1 MIPCQRHLFDIPP
14 DVAYLNC
21 AYISPLMHAVR
32 EVGEAST
39 RRKCRPWEIVSDDF
53 FTDAEEGRRLFAD
66 LVGASTED
74 IALVPAAS
82 YGVSTAARNVPLSPG
97 REVLLLEE
105 QFPSNVYPWR
115 ERARECAAE
124 VRTLPRP
131 EDDDWTRCILEALD
145 ERVAVAALPHAHWT
159 DGALIDLERVG
170 ARCREVGAMLVVDGT
185 QSVGALPFDVT
196 AIQPDFLVVATYKW
210 LLGPYSA
217 GYLYVAPERHDGMPI
232 EHNWADRARS
242 EDFTGLVDY
251 RDAFA
256 PGARRYDVGE
266 RGNFHLL
273 PMANAALR
281 QVHEWG
287 VESIQ
292 ETIRARTRPHRGAGE
307 RARNPDAPRR
317 PARRA
322 LPGTALSGRRPRGA
336 HRAARG
342 GAGLRER
349 ARAGRAASDP
359 APVGQ
364 RRGRSALPR
373 GAGGGDVRDPL
384 GINEAEP
391 VEETGVGARGGNRTR
406 RIGTPPPSGVQ
417 GSPPAVCNLRS
428 TVHTCAS
435 RLRRMC
441 SSALRIGTN
450 SPPNSQPLRK
460 TRS

>member
-21 AYISPLMHAVR
+21 AYISPLMHVVR

-39 RRKCRPWEIVSDDF
+39 RRKCRPWEIVSEDF

-82 YGVSTAARNVPLSPG
+82 YGISTAARNVPLAPG
-97 REVLLLEE
+97 RAVLLLEE

-115 ERARECAAE
+115 ERARECGAE
-124 VRTLPRP
+124 VRTLARP

-159 DGALIDLERVG
+159 DGALIDLVRVG

-185 QSVGALPFDVT
+185 QSVGALPFDV
-196 AIQPDFLVVATYKW
+196 AAVQPDFLVVATYKW

-287 VESIQ
+287 VSNIQ
-292 ETIRARTRPHRGAGE
+292 ETIRARTRRIAE
-307 RARNPDAPRR
+307 RVNALGIRTLPED
-317 PARRA
+317 RRA
-322 LPGTALSGRRPRGA
+322 GHYLGLRFPGGVPEGLTARLAAERVYVSGR
-336 HRAARG
+336 
-342 GAGLRER
+342 
-349 ARAGRAASDP
+349 GRD
-359 APVGQ
+359 
-364 RRGRSALPR
+364 
-373 GAGGGDVRDPL
+373 
-384 GINEAEP
+384 
-391 VEETGVGARGGNRTR
+391 
-406 RIGTPPPSGVQ
+406 
-417 GSPPAVCNLRS
+417 
-428 TVHTCAS
+428 
-435 RLRRMC
+435 
-441 SSALRIGTN
+441 ALRVTPHLWVNDEDEGRF
-450 SPPNSQPLRK
+450 LEVLAAAM
-460 TRS
+460 

>member
-39 RRKCRPWEIVSDDF
+39 RRKCRPWEIVPEDF

-82 YGVSTAARNVPLSPG
+82 YGISTAARNVPLAPG
-97 REVLLLEE
+97 RQVLLLEE

-115 ERARECAAE
+115 ERVRECGAE

-185 QSVGALPFDVT
+185 QSVGALPFDVA

-242 EDFTGLVDY
+242 ENFTGLVDY

-287 VESIQ
+287 VSNIQ
-292 ETIRARTRPHRGAGE
+292 QTIRARTRRIAE
-307 RARNPDAPRR
+307 RVNALGIRTLPED
-317 PARRA
+317 RRA
-322 LPGTALSGRRPRGA
+322 GHYLGLRFPGGVPEGLTARLAAEQVYVSGR
-336 HRAARG
+336 
-342 GAGLRER
+342 
-349 ARAGRAASDP
+349 GRD
-359 APVGQ
+359 
-364 RRGRSALPR
+364 
-373 GAGGGDVRDPL
+373 
-384 GINEAEP
+384 
-391 VEETGVGARGGNRTR
+391 
-406 RIGTPPPSGVQ
+406 
-417 GSPPAVCNLRS
+417 
-428 TVHTCAS
+428 
-435 RLRRMC
+435 
-441 SSALRIGTN
+441 ALRVTPHLWVNDEDEGRF
-450 SPPNSQPLRK
+450 LEVLAAAM
-460 TRS
+460 

>member
-39 RRKCRPWEIVSDDF
+39 RRKCRPWEIVPDDF
-53 FTDAEEGRRLFAD
+53 FRDAEEGRRLFAD
-66 LVGASTED
+66 LVGASAED

-82 YGVSTAARNVPLSPG
+82 YGISTAARNVPLAPG
-97 REVLLLEE
+97 REVLILEE

-115 ERARECAAE
+115 ERARECGAE
-124 VRTLPRP
+124 IQTLPRP
-131 EDDDWTRCILEALD
+131 KDDDWTRCILDALD

-185 QSVGALPFDVT
+185 QSVGALPFDVA
-196 AIQPDFLVVATYKW
+196 AIRPDFLVVATYKW

-217 GYLYVAPERHDGMPI
+217 GYLYVAPQCHDGMPI

-242 EDFTGLVDY
+242 ENFTGLVDY

-287 VESIQ
+287 VENIQ
-292 ETIRARTRPHRGAGE
+292 ETIRARTRRIAE
-307 RARNPDAPRR
+307 RVNALGIRTLPED
-317 PARRA
+317 RRA
-322 LPGTALSGRRPRGA
+322 GHYLGLRFPGGVPEGLTARLAAERVYVSGR
-336 HRAARG
+336 
-342 GAGLRER
+342 
-349 ARAGRAASDP
+349 GRD
-359 APVGQ
+359 
-364 RRGRSALPR
+364 
-373 GAGGGDVRDPL
+373 
-384 GINEAEP
+384 
-391 VEETGVGARGGNRTR
+391 
-406 RIGTPPPSGVQ
+406 
-417 GSPPAVCNLRS
+417 
-428 TVHTCAS
+428 
-435 RLRRMC
+435 
-441 SSALRIGTN
+441 ALRVTPHLWVN
-450 SPPNSQPLRK
+450 DEDEARFLEVLAAAM
-460 TRS
+460 

>member
-1 MIPCQRHLFDIPP
+1 MIPCQRHLFDIPS

-39 RRKCRPWEIVSDDF
+39 RRKCRPWEIVPDDF
-53 FTDAEEGRRLFAD
+53 FRDAEEGRRLFAD
-66 LVGASTED
+66 LVGASAED

-82 YGVSTAARNVPLSPG
+82 YGISTAARNVPLAPG

-115 ERARECAAE
+115 ERARECGAQI
-124 VRTLPRP
+124 RTLPRP

-185 QSVGALPFDVT
+185 QSVGALPFDVA
-196 AIQPDFLVVATYKW
+196 AIRPDFLVVATYKW

-242 EDFTGLVDY
+242 ENFTGLVDY

-287 VESIQ
+287 VENIQ
-292 ETIRARTRPHRGAGE
+292 ETIRARTRRIAE
-307 RARNPDAPRR
+307 RVNALGIRTLPED
-317 PARRA
+317 RRA
-322 LPGTALSGRRPRGA
+322 GHYLGLRIPGGVPEGLTARLAAERVYVSGR
-336 HRAARG
+336 
-342 GAGLRER
+342 
-349 ARAGRAASDP
+349 GRD
-359 APVGQ
+359 
-364 RRGRSALPR
+364 
-373 GAGGGDVRDPL
+373 
-384 GINEAEP
+384 
-391 VEETGVGARGGNRTR
+391 
-406 RIGTPPPSGVQ
+406 
-417 GSPPAVCNLRS
+417 
-428 TVHTCAS
+428 
-435 RLRRMC
+435 
-441 SSALRIGTN
+441 ALRVTPHLWVNDEDEGRFLEVLAAAT
-450 SPPNSQPLRK
+450 
-460 TRS
+460 

>member
-39 RRKCRPWEIVSDDF
+39 RRKCRPWEIVPDDF
-53 FTDAEEGRRLFAD
+53 FRDAEEGRRLFAD
-66 LVGASTED
+66 LVGASAED

-82 YGVSTAARNVPLSPG
+82 YGISTAARNVPLAPG
-97 REVLLLEE
+97 REVLILEE

-115 ERARECAAE
+115 ERARECGAE

-131 EDDDWTRCILEALD
+131 EDDDWTRCILDALD
-145 ERVAVAALPHAHWT
+145 ERVAVAALPHAHCT

-185 QSVGALPFDVT
+185 QSVGALPFDVA
-196 AIQPDFLVVATYKW
+196 AIRPDFLVVATYKW

-242 EDFTGLVDY
+242 ENFTGLVDY

-287 VESIQ
+287 VENIQ
-292 ETIRARTRPHRGAGE
+292 ETIRARTRRIAE
-307 RARNPDAPRR
+307 RMNALGIRTLPED
-317 PARRA
+317 RRA
-322 LPGTALSGRRPRGA
+322 GHYLGLRFPGGVPEGLTARLAAERVYVSGR
-336 HRAARG
+336 
-342 GAGLRER
+342 
-349 ARAGRAASDP
+349 GRD
-359 APVGQ
+359 
-364 RRGRSALPR
+364 
-373 GAGGGDVRDPL
+373 
-384 GINEAEP
+384 
-391 VEETGVGARGGNRTR
+391 
-406 RIGTPPPSGVQ
+406 
-417 GSPPAVCNLRS
+417 
-428 TVHTCAS
+428 
-435 RLRRMC
+435 
-441 SSALRIGTN
+441 ALRVTPHLWVN
-450 SPPNSQPLRK
+450 DEDEARFLEVLAAAM
-460 TRS
+460 